1 MHTMAGLHIVHG
13 AVGEP
18 INREFSLPATMLREP
33 NLVAHAARHHPR
45 GIAYPVPATDRA
57 VAHALSHPGT
67 TVTGMGALALYG
79 LPFFADAC
87 DTVLVG
93 PGIRKNRPATQYTPA
108 LWRLKLREHEAWT
121 VMCAGQP
128 ISVAAP
134 PLAAVHALLSIRRR
148 ESAWHTFDASALTR
162 AVQLID
168 ATRRFLNLTPES
180 IRISASLRLDRRW
193 LSQVLGASSA
203 LADSPK
209 ETEMRLLA
217 TPVAQKHGLTLAEQ
231 VVIRNRWGKRV
242 TDLDLALMEPKIGLM
257 YDGAHHWDKQQR
269 TLDSLI
275 QIELVAQG
283 WQVLRFAEGTLARLP
298 ESVEEVLRRT
308 L

>member
-1 MHTMAGLHIVHG
+1 MHIMAGAHVVPRELGV
-13 AVGEP
+13 P
-18 INREFSLPATMLREP
+18 INHKFSLPGAMLREP
-33 NLVAHAARHHPR
+33 HFVAHAARHHPR

-57 VAHALSHPGT
+57 VAHALAYPGT

-79 LPFFADAC
+79 LPFLADSC
-87 DTVLVG
+87 DTVLLG
-93 PGIRKNRPATQYTPA
+93 RGIRKNRPATELSPA
-108 LWRLKLREHEAWT
+108 LWRRDLRAGETWT

-128 ISVAAP
+128 ISVASP
-134 PLAAVHALLSIRRR
+134 PVAVVDALVSIRRG
-148 ESAWHTFDASALTR
+148 ECAWPAPSTCVR

-168 ATRRFLNLTPES
+168 ATRRFCNLNPES
-180 IRISASLRLDRRW
+180 IRASAFGRLDRRW
-193 LSQVLGASSA
+193 LSKVLGASSA

-217 TPVAQKHGLTLAEQ
+217 APLARKHGLTLAEQ
-231 VVIRNRWGKRV
+231 VVIRNAWGKRV
-242 TDLDLALMEPKIGLM
+242 TDLDLALVEPRIGLM

-269 TLDSLI
+269 TRDSVI

-298 ESVEEVLRRT
+298 EAVEEVLRRSP
-308 L
+308 